1 MSFVEVCV
9 ADMQQLAEGG
19 CGGQKVADG
28 RISDVVLAA
37 GGGALVLWMALDW
50 IVLRHMSLLRIQELL

>member
-1 MSFVEVCV
+1 
-9 ADMQQLAEGG
+9 MQQLAEGG